1 MRFVS
6 PVVLGFMLALGGTSF
21 GVSAPSAMAKE
32 KAAKAPKLNLSKGFI
47 APISQLNE
55 AINKKDVAAA
65 RAALPVAK
73 AAIQSKDDQYQYNS
87 LLLNLSILAS
97 DSGMQNEALKGMLES
112 GFVPQDQLGQFNTIV
127 ANNELGAKNYD
138 AAISYAEKA
147 QATGYRPDQ
156 VYPILAQAIWA
167 KGGTNKA
174 EIVRGL
180 DMFQKGIDAMKAAG
194 QSVPPQ
200 WYQIAVS
207 KAAAADLP
215 QTGEWANLAFNAQ
228 PSGENLRTVL
238 RVVQRNNP
246 AMTNRENLDLLRLMN
261 LSGGLAIKP
270 DYIEY
275 AEMAFKTGIFG
286 EVKSA
291 IDKGRAKGVLG
302 SGDGADFYTVAQQ
315 KIAGDKASLAVAER
329 DAGKSATGKI
339 AAATADAYLG
349 YGDYAKAAQLFQLA
363 LQKGSVDVAE
373 INTRL
378 GIAQALAGD
387 TAAARQSFAKVSGGT
402 RGQIAQY
409 WSKWLEG
416 QAAGQA
422 SAAPAAS

>member
-1 MRFVS
+1 
-6 PVVLGFMLALGGTSF
+6 
-21 GVSAPSAMAKE
+21 
-32 KAAKAPKLNLSKGFI
+32 
-47 APISQLNE
+47 
-55 AINKKDVAAA
+55 
-65 RAALPVAK
+65 
-73 AAIQSKDDQYQYNS
+73 
-87 LLLNLSILAS
+87 
-97 DSGMQNEALKGMLES
+97 
-112 GFVPQDQLGQFNTIV
+112 
-127 ANNELGAKNYD
+127 
-138 AAISYAEKA
+138 
-147 QATGYRPDQ
+147 
-156 VYPILAQAIWA
+156 
-167 KGGTNKA
+167 
-174 EIVRGL
+174 
-180 DMFQKGIDAMKAAG
+180 
-194 QSVPPQ
+194 
-200 WYQIAVS
+200 
-207 KAAAADLP
+207 
-215 QTGEWANLAFNAQ
+215 
-228 PSGENLRTVL
+228 
-238 RVVQRNNP
+238 
-246 AMTNRENLDLLRLMN
+246 MN

-349 YGDYAKAAQLFQLA
+349 YGDYSKAAQLFQLA